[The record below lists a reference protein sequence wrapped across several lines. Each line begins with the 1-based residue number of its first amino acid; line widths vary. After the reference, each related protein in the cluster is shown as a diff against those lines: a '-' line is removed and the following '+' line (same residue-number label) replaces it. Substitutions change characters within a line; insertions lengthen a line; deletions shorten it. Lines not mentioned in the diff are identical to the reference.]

1 MRRSPSVVDVSGE
14 GIQALIDEGI
24 MPRHTPQQMAA
35 ARVEISTV
43 MTPAEPGTA
52 SEKVGAGDTAI
63 PDRPAA
69 LIDLVTPGAATE
81 YRLGYGNFYVITRY
95 NRSSF
100 YAAAVMDL
108 AAALRASK

>member
-1 MRRSPSVVDVSGE
+1 MS
-14 GIQALIDEGI
+14 
-24 MPRHTPQQMAA
+24 
-35 ARVEISTV
+35 
-43 MTPAEPGTA
+43 A

-108 AAALRASK
+108 AAVLRASK

>member
-1 MRRSPSVVDVSGE
+1 
-14 GIQALIDEGI
+14 
-24 MPRHTPQQMAA
+24 MAA
-35 ARVEISTV
+35 ARADISIV
-43 MTPAEPGTA
+43 MSPAGTGTEPQ
-52 SEKVGAGDTAI
+52 KVGAGDTAF

>member
-1 MRRSPSVVDVSGE
+1 MYVAVKGGEAAIDRSIALLDKMRR
-14 GIQALIDEGI
+14 
-24 MPRHTPQQMAA
+24 
-35 ARVEISTV
+35 
-43 MTPAEPGTA
+43 
-52 SEKVGAGDTAI
+52 GDTAI

-108 AAALRASK
+108 AAVLRASK